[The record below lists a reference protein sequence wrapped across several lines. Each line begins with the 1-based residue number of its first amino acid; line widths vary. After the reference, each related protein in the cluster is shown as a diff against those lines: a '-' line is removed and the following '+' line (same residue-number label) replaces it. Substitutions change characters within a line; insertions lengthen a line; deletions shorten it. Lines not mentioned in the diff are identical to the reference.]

1 MHAFHIHYRNTQGT
15 LMRILTAV
23 SRRGLEMFYVQACA
37 DGHGQRASLLLDVNS
52 KQIGQLCR
60 DWYAIVD
67 VMDVAVGT
75 PYRRDARFC
84 HRLAECASA
93 SLCKRKRPQRQRR
106 DGIEIR
112 PRNRPTD
119 FRKLCSAGH
128 RYFRSAL
135 PAPLGLNRRMCPAP
149 NSTE

>member
-75 PYRRDARFC
+75 PT
-84 HRLAECASA
+84 AEMLDSATGLPSAHPPASA
-93 SLCKRKRPQRQRR
+93 SASGP
-106 DGIEIR
+106 
-112 PRNRPTD
+112 NA
-119 FRKLCSAGH
+119 SA
-128 RYFRSAL
+128 AM
-135 PAPLGLNRRMCPAP
+135 A
-149 NSTE
+149 